1 MLLIK
6 IQSLL
11 GLKGPRKEQIYQ
23 KPFKNTNLNLIWL
36 IQRLLFDTT
45 GSIYSNNSPHTFVKY
60 KTSENCFI
68 DSSIWQN
75 CYIKVW
81 VILFTLLIIKNNF
94 FKGFEVDVSRLG
106 EVAKGIIHRAQHI

>member
-60 KTSENCFI
+60 KTSENC
-68 DSSIWQN
+68 S
-75 CYIKVW
+75 
-81 VILFTLLIIKNNF
+81 LLALRIFSFDKTVTQKCERF
-94 FKGFEVDVSRLG
+94 FSPCS
-106 EVAKGIIHRAQHI
+106 